1 MFFSHFLFLYI
12 CFYSLLTY
20 LSNFSLTKEV
30 LAIIVQTYAR
40 QSVSQFLYS
49 FYWSQLSSSSGC
61 SYSHVHI
68 FPHTSQL
75 ILYDI
80 NAMIVRQNIV
90 EYSILTSLVVKSHKV
105 FPLLFLPSR
114 LSRFG
119 LHEIIDTFLKIQFWH
134 LKSKQWGES
143 GRKTVG

>member
-1 MFFSHFLFLYI
+1 MYLAIWVFGPYIQRSLVHI

-40 QSVSQFLYS
+40 QSFSQFLYA
-49 FYWSQLSSSSGC
+49 FYWSQLSSWSDC

-68 FPHTSQL
+68 FPHISQL

-80 NAMIVRQNIV
+80 NAMIVWQNIV
-90 EYSILTSLVVKSHKV
+90 EYSILTSLVVKSHKA
-105 FPLLFLPSR
+105 FLLLFFPWRSFN
-114 LSRFG
+114 RFG
-119 LHEIIDTFLKIQFWH
+119 LHEMIGTFLEIQFWH
-134 LKSKQWGES
+134 LKSKQ
-143 GRKTVG
+143 

>member
-1 MFFSHFLFLYI
+1 MFFSHFLLLYI
-12 CFYSLLTY
+12 WFYSLLTY

-40 QSVSQFLYS
+40 QSVSHFLYS

-80 NAMIVRQNIV
+80 NAMIVRQNII
-90 EYSILTSLVVKSHKV
+90 EYSILTSLVVKSNKA
-105 FPLLFLPSR
+105 FPWRFSH
-114 LSRFG
+114 FG
-119 LHEIIDTFLKIQFWH
+119 LHEIIGTFLKIQFWH
-134 LKSKQWGES
+134 LKSKHWGES